1 MANTIEI
8 SGSTAVCRRCG
19 IAYGKLKGFFP
30 VSYAAL
36 YKGTGYLPY
45 CKQCVE
51 DMYVDY
57 LKESGSPKDATRQM
71 CRKLDLYW
79 SDKVFDQTMQK
90 NTPRSVFTTYMTKVN
105 ALSFA
110 GKSYDDT
117 LKEEDSMWDFG
128 GSEKTTCSELGID
141 ADNIPDN
148 VIAFWGPGYTPE
160 MYTELEQ
167 RLQYYRSKM
176 PEGSSQDMNTE
187 MLLRQIAM
195 IEIDINKARADGRPV
210 DKMTNSLSSLLNALQ
225 KPKKDEVDSA
235 AANTP
240 FGVWNKRWEDQ
251 RPMPEI
257 DENLKDVDGIKKYVL
272 IWFYGH
278 LSKMLGVKN
287 SYSKMY
293 EDEIAK
299 YRVERP
305 EYDDDDDETVI
316 NDIFGNGDNHD
327 GYEE

>member
-1 MANTIEI
+1 MPNVIEL
-8 SGSTAVCRRCG
+8 SSSTAVCRRCG
-19 IAYGKLKGFFP
+19 VAYGKLKGFFP

-36 YKGTGYLPY
+36 YKGSGYLPY
-45 CKQCVE
+45 CKQCVD
-51 DMYVDY
+51 DMYVEY
-57 LKESGSPKDATRQM
+57 LKECGSPKDATRQM

-79 SDKVFDQTMQK
+79 SDKIFEQTMQK
-90 NTPRSVFTTYMTKVN
+90 NTTRTVFTTYMTKIN
-105 ALSFA
+105 TLAYS

-117 LKEEDSMWDFG
+117 LIEEGMLWPWSSG
-128 GSEKTTCSELGID
+128 
-141 ADNIPDN
+141 NIVENKDDDVFVPDED
-148 VIAFWGPGYTPE
+148 IISFWGPGYTPE
-160 MYTELEQ
+160 MYKELEQ

-176 PEGSSQDMNTE
+176 PSNADPDMNTE

-195 IEIDINKARADGRPV
+195 MEIDINKARADGRPV

-225 KPKKDEVDSA
+225 KPKKEEMDSA

-240 FGVWNKRWEDQ
+240 FGVWIKRWEDQ
-251 RPMPEI
+251 RPVPEI
-257 DENLKDVDGIKKYVL
+257 DDDLKDIDGIKKYIL

-278 LSKMLGVKN
+278 LSKMLGIKN
-287 SYSKMY
+287 TYSKMY
-293 EDEIAK
+293 DDEIAK

-316 NDIFGNGDNHD
+316 NDIFVNGDSHD

>member
-1 MANTIEI
+1 MPNVIELG
-8 SGSTAVCRRCG
+8 SSTAVCRRCG
-19 IAYGKLKGFFP
+19 VAYGKLKGFFP

-36 YKGTGYLPY
+36 YKGSGYLPY
-45 CKQCVE
+45 CKQCVD
-51 DMYVDY
+51 DMYVEY
-57 LKESGSPKDATRQM
+57 LKECGNPKDATRQM

-79 SDKVFDQTMQK
+79 SDKVFEQTMQK
-90 NTPRSVFTTYMTKVN
+90 NTTRTVFTTYMTKVN
-105 ALSFA
+105 TLTYS

-117 LKEEDSMWDFG
+117 LIEEGTLWPWNT
-128 GSEKTTCSELGID
+128 GSVS
-141 ADNIPDN
+141 ADKDEEAFTPGED
-148 VIAFWGPGYTPE
+148 VISFWGPGYTPE
-160 MYTELEQ
+160 MYKELEQ
-167 RLQYYRSKM
+167 RLRYYRSKM
-176 PEGSSQDMNTE
+176 PTNSDPDMNTE

-195 IEIDINKARADGRPV
+195 MEIDINKARADGRPV

-240 FGVWNKRWEDQ
+240 FGVWIKRWEDQ
-251 RPMPEI
+251 RPVPEI
-257 DENLKDVDGIKKYVL
+257 DEDLKDIDGIKKYILV
-272 IWFYGH
+272 WFYGH
-278 LSKMLGVKN
+278 LSKMLGIKN

-293 EDEIAK
+293 DDEIAK

-316 NDIFGNGDNHD
+316 NDIFGNGDSHD